1 MKRLLFATV
10 FVTLF
15 SLAALAD
22 IPRPST
28 PKPVKTPKQAKSID
42 TNLMIQLDRN
52 AKEAKLIIPKSQ
64 IQRLRAELDELDGGA
79 NNTAAVS
86 RSSFT
91 GTQTIVSGMFLTLA
105 FVFGGVWLARSG
117 KTVSKNGR
125 ALGIGAFLFLGGA
138 FATFVFANA
147 GPPPEARSITGKM
160 FTQAVHT
167 YKFGSGAIKL
177 EMSTDPDEDDVEL
190 IVPDP
195 KDDNKPG
202 E

>member
-1 MKRLLFATV
+1 MKKLLFAAV

-28 PKPVKTPKQAKSID
+28 PKPAKTPKQAKSID
-42 TNLMIQLDRN
+42 TSLIIRLDRD
-52 AKEAKLIIPKSQ
+52 AKEARLIIPKSQ
-64 IQRLRAELDELDGGA
+64 IQQLRAELDELDGGA
-79 NNTAAVS
+79 DNTAAVTK
-86 RSSFT
+86 SFT

-117 KTVSKNGR
+117 KTVSKNSR

-147 GPPPEARSITGKM
+147 GPPPEARSINGKM
-160 FTQAVHT
+160 FTPAVHM
-167 YKFGSGAIKL
+167 YKQGSGVIKL
-177 EMSTDPDEDDVEL
+177 ETKDTSDYIEL
-190 IVPDP
+190 VVPDP
-195 KDDNKPG
+195 KDNKT
-202 E
+202 EE

>member
-1 MKRLLFATV
+1 MKKLLFAIV

-15 SLAALAD
+15 SFIALAD

-28 PKPVKTPKQAKSID
+28 PKPTPEPKQKKSID
-42 TNLMIQLDRN
+42 TMLIIRLDRDAN
-52 AKEAKLIIPKSQ
+52 DARLIIPKNKIEQ
-64 IQRLRAELDELDGGA
+64 LRAELDGLDGETE
-79 NNTAAVS
+79 NTADVK
-86 RSSFT
+86 SSFT

-125 ALGIGAFLFLGGA
+125 AIGIGAFLFLGGA

-160 FTQAVHT
+160 FTQAVHM
-167 YKFGSGAIKL
+167 YKQGSGEIKL
-177 EMSTDPDEDDVEL
+177 ETSDERDYIQL

-195 KDDNKPG
+195 KDGPKSD
-202 E
+202 EE